1 MLLPLRQLVYNF
13 KYSTIIWQGHHSLH
27 HTNCGKIW
35 DVSQSLLIEGL
46 CAFDSVYKC
55 LGNYFFKE
63 SGLLLFSC
71 FPSWVI
77 ELNRDCTGDLQIQH
91 YWLFIFSLMSQ
102 LWFFFFDDEISKVG
116 TCSYE
121 RSWPWMLCHL
131 LTWPNNFMSFLISN
145 SFLVSCN
152 IIHS

>member
-102 LWFFFFDDEISKVG
+102 LWFFFLMMKYQRWEPAVMNAVDPECFAICLRDLTIS
-116 TCSYE
+116 C
-121 RSWPWMLCHL
+121 L
-131 LTWPNNFMSFLISN
+131 F
-145 SFLVSCN
+145 
-152 IIHS
+152 